1 MKKFFRRMLIKASD
15 RLYKIAITMDGDEVL
30 EENGLLK
37 YPECLFSNSKAQT
50 LKNLSERLE
59 DYIESRKLYLD
70 PYLNLSRVAALVGS
84 NRTYVSNILSSKK
97 GFKTYLNELRFKSIY
112 LQIEESESDSGGM
125 LREEEERVDASEYAY
140 IILKNGFADLRT
152 FRRQLSI
159 IRGEWASRLRNMV
172 Y

>member
-125 LREEEERVDASEYAY
+125 LREEERTDASEYAY
-140 IILKNGFADLRT
+140 IILKSGFADIRT

>member
-1 MKKFFRRMLIKASD
+1 MKKILRKMLLKASGI
-15 RLYKIAITMDGDEVL
+15 LLKMAVILDEDDSCQ
-30 EENGLLK
+30 ENGLLR

-70 PYLNLSRVAALVGS
+70 PYLSLSRVAALIGS
-84 NRTYVSNILSSKK
+84 NRTYVSNILSTKK

-125 LREEEERVDASEYAY
+125 LREEERTDASEYAY
-140 IILKNGFADLRT
+140 IILKSGFADIRT